1 MSQTGKDMSARLS
14 QFAAALAVLSAF
26 SPQAAWAQDSEEFKR
41 WAVSLNATRVF
52 VDEDAPD
59 ITLAGGPV
67 PGSNVR
73 IGDATSATVDIGYFF
88 TPNIAADLFLGV
100 PATAEIDGAGSLE
113 PLGTLAKVNYGPVIL
128 SAQYHFNNL
137 GKVHPYLGVG
147 VGRIVFLNERDR
159 ALANFSIDD
168 SWAPALGTL
177 AKVNYGPVILSAQYH
192 FNNLGRVHPYLGV
205 GVGRIVFLNERDRA
219 LANFSIDDSW
229 APAAQVGVRYELD
242 TAWMLNADVRYVPF
256 STHATGSLGG
266 APVRTSLDI
275 DPILANVGVTY
286 RF

>member
-1 MSQTGKDMSARLS
+1 MKAAHRKDNFMKQNGGHMHARLT
-14 QFAAALAVLSAF
+14 QYATALAVLSAC
-26 SPQAAWAQDSEEFKR
+26 PQAAWAQDSEEFKR
-41 WAVSLNATRVF
+41 WAVSLNATQVF
-52 VDEDAPD
+52 VHEDAPD

-73 IGDATSATVDIGYFF
+73 IGDATSATIDIGYFF
-88 TPNIAADLFLGV
+88 TANVAGNLFLGI
-100 PATAEIDGAGSLE
+100 PPIAEIDGAGSLD
-113 PLGTLAKVNYGPVIL
+113 PLGTLAKVSYGPIIL

-168 SWAPALGTL
+168 SWAPA
-177 AKVNYGPVILSAQYH
+177 
-192 FNNLGRVHPYLGV
+192 
-205 GVGRIVFLNERDRA
+205 
-219 LANFSIDDSW
+219 
-229 APAAQVGVRYELD
+229 AQVGARYKLGA
-242 TAWMLNADVRYVPF
+242 AWMLNADVRYVPF

-266 APVRTSLDI
+266 AAVRTKLEI
-275 DPILANVGVTY
+275 DPILASVGVTY

>member
-1 MSQTGKDMSARLS
+1 MTDKARPISARPL
-14 QFAAALAVLSAF
+14 QFAAGFALLWAF
-26 SPQAAWAQDSEEFKR
+26 ASQAAWAQDSEEFKR
-41 WAVSLNATRVF
+41 WAVSLNATHVF

-73 IGDATSATVDIGYFF
+73 IGNATSATVDIGYFF
-88 TPNIAADLFLGV
+88 TPNTAADLFLGV

-113 PLGTLAKVNYGPVIL
+113 PI
-128 SAQYHFNNL
+128 
-137 GKVHPYLGVG
+137 
-147 VGRIVFLNERDR
+147 
-159 ALANFSIDD
+159 
-168 SWAPALGTL
+168 GTL

-266 APVRTSLDI
+266 VPVRTSLDI
-275 DPILANVGVTY
+275 DPILANVGVSY

>member
-1 MSQTGKDMSARLS
+1 MTDKARPISARPL
-14 QFAAALAVLSAF
+14 QFAAGFALLWAF
-26 SPQAAWAQDSEEFKR
+26 ASQAAWAQDSEEFKR
-41 WAVSLNATRVF
+41 WAVSLNVTHVF

-59 ITLAGGPV
+59 ITLAGGAV

-73 IGDATSATVDIGYFF
+73 IGNATSATVDIGYFF
-88 TPNIAADLFLGV
+88 TPNTAADLFLGV

-113 PLGTLAKVNYGPVIL
+113 PIGTLAKVNYGPVIL
-128 SAQYHFNNL
+128 SAQYHFNNF
-137 GKVHPYLGVG
+137 GK
-147 VGRIVFLNERDR
+147 
-159 ALANFSIDD
+159 
-168 SWAPALGTL
+168 
-177 AKVNYGPVILSAQYH
+177 
-192 FNNLGRVHPYLGV
+192 VHPYLGV

-266 APVRTSLDI
+266 VPVRTSLDI
-275 DPILANVGVTY
+275 DPILANVGVSY

>member
-1 MSQTGKDMSARLS
+1 MTDKARPISARPL
-14 QFAAALAVLSAF
+14 QFAAGFALLWAF
-26 SPQAAWAQDSEEFKR
+26 ASQAAWAQDSEEFKR
-41 WAVSLNATRVF
+41 WAVSLNVTHVF

-73 IGDATSATVDIGYFF
+73 IGNATSATVDIGYFF
-88 TPNIAADLFLGV
+88 TPNTAADLFLGV
-100 PATAEIDGAGSLE
+100 PATAEIDGTGSLE
-113 PLGTLAKVNYGPVIL
+113 PIGTLAKVNYGPVIL
-128 SAQYHFNNL
+128 SAQYHFNNF
-137 GKVHPYLGVG
+137 GK
-147 VGRIVFLNERDR
+147 
-159 ALANFSIDD
+159 
-168 SWAPALGTL
+168 
-177 AKVNYGPVILSAQYH
+177 
-192 FNNLGRVHPYLGV
+192 VHPYLGV

-266 APVRTSLDI
+266 VPVRTSLDI
-275 DPILANVGVTY
+275 DPILANVGVSY

>member
-1 MSQTGKDMSARLS
+1 MRQNRTHKYARLA
-14 QFAAALAVLSAF
+14 QYAAALAVLSA
-26 SPQAAWAQDSEEFKR
+26 SPQAAWAQDSEGFKR

-52 VDEDAPD
+52 VDEDAPN
-59 ITLAGGPV
+59 ITLAGRPV

-73 IGDATSATVDIGYFF
+73 IGDATSATIDIGYFF
-88 TPNIAADLFLGV
+88 TANVAGNLFLGV

-159 ALANFSIDD
+159 ALANFKIDD
-168 SWAPALGTL
+168 SWAP
-177 AKVNYGPVILSAQYH
+177 V
-192 FNNLGRVHPYLGV
+192 
-205 GVGRIVFLNERDRA
+205 
-219 LANFSIDDSW
+219 
-229 APAAQVGVRYELD
+229 AQVGVRYELGA
-242 TAWMLNADVRYVPF
+242 AWMLNADVRYVPF

-275 DPILANVGVTY
+275 APILTSVGVTY

>member
-128 SAQYHFNNL
+128 SAQYHL
-137 GKVHPYLGVG
+137 
-147 VGRIVFLNERDR
+147 
-159 ALANFSIDD
+159 
-168 SWAPALGTL
+168 
-177 AKVNYGPVILSAQYH
+177 
-192 FNNLGRVHPYLGV
+192 NNLGRVHPYLGV

-229 APAAQVGVRYELD
+229 APAAQVGVRYELG
-242 TAWMLNADVRYVPF
+242 AEWMLNADVRYVPF

-266 APVRTSLDI
+266 APVRTRLDI
-275 DPILANVGVTY
+275 DPILTSAGVTY

>member
-1 MSQTGKDMSARLS
+1 MTDKARPISARPL
-14 QFAAALAVLSAF
+14 QFAAGFALLWAF
-26 SPQAAWAQDSEEFKR
+26 ASQAAWAQDSEEFKR
-41 WAVSLNATRVF
+41 WAVSLNVTHVF

-73 IGDATSATVDIGYFF
+73 IGNATSATVDIGYFF

-100 PATAEIDGAGSLE
+100 PATAEIDGTGSLE
-113 PLGTLAKVNYGPVIL
+113 PIGTLAKVNYGPVIL
-128 SAQYHFNNL
+128 SAQYHFNNF
-137 GKVHPYLGVG
+137 GK
-147 VGRIVFLNERDR
+147 
-159 ALANFSIDD
+159 
-168 SWAPALGTL
+168 
-177 AKVNYGPVILSAQYH
+177 
-192 FNNLGRVHPYLGV
+192 VHPYLGV

-266 APVRTSLDI
+266 VPVRTSLDI
-275 DPILANVGVTY
+275 DPILANVGVSY

>member
-1 MSQTGKDMSARLS
+1 MTDKARPISARPL
-14 QFAAALAVLSAF
+14 QFAAGFALLWAF
-26 SPQAAWAQDSEEFKR
+26 ASQAAWAQDSEEFKR
-41 WAVSLNATRVF
+41 WAVSLNATHVF
-52 VDEDAPD
+52 VEEDAPD

-73 IGDATSATVDIGYFF
+73 IGNATSATVDIGYFF

-100 PATAEIDGAGSLE
+100 PATAEIDGAGPLE
-113 PLGTLAKVNYGPVIL
+113 PIGTLAKVNYGPVIL

-137 GKVHPYLGVG
+137 GK
-147 VGRIVFLNERDR
+147 
-159 ALANFSIDD
+159 
-168 SWAPALGTL
+168 
-177 AKVNYGPVILSAQYH
+177 
-192 FNNLGRVHPYLGV
+192 VHPYLGV

-266 APVRTSLDI
+266 VPVRTSLDI
-275 DPILANVGVTY
+275 DPILANVGVSY

>member
-1 MSQTGKDMSARLS
+1 MRQDGTLAYVRLAPY
-14 QFAAALAVLSAF
+14 AAALAVLSAF
-26 SPQAAWAQDSEEFKR
+26 PQAAWAQDSEEFKR
-41 WAVSLNATRVF
+41 WAVSLNATQVF
-52 VDEDAPD
+52 VDEDAPN

-73 IGDATSATVDIGYFF
+73 IGDATSATIDIGYFF
-88 TPNIAADLFLGV
+88 TPNIAGNLFLGV

-168 SWAPALGTL
+168 SWAPA
-177 AKVNYGPVILSAQYH
+177 
-192 FNNLGRVHPYLGV
+192 
-205 GVGRIVFLNERDRA
+205 
-219 LANFSIDDSW
+219 
-229 APAAQVGVRYELD
+229 AQVGVRYELGA
-242 TAWMLNADVRYVPF
+242 AWMLNADVRYVPF

-266 APVRTSLDI
+266 APVRTGLDI
-275 DPILANVGVTY
+275 NPILTSVGVTY

>member
-1 MSQTGKDMSARLS
+1 MTDKARPISARPL
-14 QFAAALAVLSAF
+14 QFAAGFALLWAF
-26 SPQAAWAQDSEEFKR
+26 ASQAAWAQDSEEFKR
-41 WAVSLNATRVF
+41 WAVSLNATHVF

-73 IGDATSATVDIGYFF
+73 IGNATSATVDIGYFF
-88 TPNIAADLFLGV
+88 TPNTAADLFLGV

-113 PLGTLAKVNYGPVIL
+113 PIGTLAKVNYGPVIL

-137 GKVHPYLGVG
+137 GK
-147 VGRIVFLNERDR
+147 
-159 ALANFSIDD
+159 
-168 SWAPALGTL
+168 
-177 AKVNYGPVILSAQYH
+177 
-192 FNNLGRVHPYLGV
+192 VHPYLGV

-266 APVRTSLDI
+266 VPVRTSLDI
-275 DPILANVGVTY
+275 DPILANVGVSY

>member
-1 MSQTGKDMSARLS
+1 MSQNGKPMSMRLS
-14 QFAAALAVLSAF
+14 QFAAALTVLSAF
-26 SPQAAWAQDSEEFKR
+26 SSQAAWAQDSAELKR
-41 WAVSLNATRVF
+41 WAVSLNATQVF

-73 IGDATSATVDIGYFF
+73 IAGATSVTVDIAYFF

-137 GKVHPYLGVG
+137 GKVHPYLG
-147 VGRIVFLNERDR
+147 L
-159 ALANFSIDD
+159 
-168 SWAPALGTL
+168 
-177 AKVNYGPVILSAQYH
+177 
-192 FNNLGRVHPYLGV
+192 

-242 TAWMLNADVRYVPF
+242 AAWMLNADVRYVPF

-275 DPILANVGVTY
+275 DPILVNVGVTY

>member
-1 MSQTGKDMSARLS
+1 MRKNGAYMYARLA
-14 QFAAALAVLSAF
+14 QYATALAVLSVF
-26 SPQAAWAQDSEEFKR
+26 PQAALAQNSEGFKL

-73 IGDATSATVDIGYFF
+73 IGDATSATIDIGYFF
-88 TPNIAADLFLGV
+88 TPNVAGNLFLGV
-100 PATAEIDGAGSLE
+100 PATAQIDGAGSLE
-113 PLGTLAKVNYGPVIL
+113 PLGTLAKVNYGPIIL

-159 ALANFSIDD
+159 AL
-168 SWAPALGTL
+168 L
-177 AKVNYGPVILSAQYH
+177 
-192 FNNLGRVHPYLGV
+192 
-205 GVGRIVFLNERDRA
+205 
-219 LANFSIDDSW
+219 NFSIDDSW
-229 APAAQVGVRYELD
+229 APAAQVGVRYELG
-242 TAWMLNADVRYVPF
+242 AEWMLNADVRYVPF

-266 APVRTSLDI
+266 APVRTRLDI
-275 DPILANVGVTY
+275 DPILTSAGVTY